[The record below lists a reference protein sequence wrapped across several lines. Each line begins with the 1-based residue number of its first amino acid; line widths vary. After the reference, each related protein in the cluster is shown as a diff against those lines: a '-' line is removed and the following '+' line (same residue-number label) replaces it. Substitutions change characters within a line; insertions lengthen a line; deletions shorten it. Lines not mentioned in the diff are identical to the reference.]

1 MTVGVLLSLRDSIAG
16 LSRSIGSSCAL
27 GGIHHLDSLVLA
39 DLQSDRL
46 GSHLDLTVGV
56 RFRSRYCI
64 LPGRLSI
71 LFRFGLSSPEFY
83 FLFCLLNGGVNIRD
97 LMLYDRKVFGQA
109 VNVCSQIVNL
119 RKRIISFSVQVISLF
134 KQFIDFLL
142 MFVKSAIYLL
152 ELLTAI
158 TVCSSLLVGNA
169 LIGRRIR
176 TGRNGFANRR
186 NSCITVQCEGD
197 VRYNRIV
204 RNSLLIHIMN
214 NIHREQ
220 IRRRLYNCRIGTV
233 SETTASFIY
242 PLDNTLLIVSKQC
255 AIGQIQR
262 VILCASKVGAR
273 LVILVEITKGKARK
287 HNVVFQHIAR
297 IALARI
303 ECEIRCFVPAHYQR
317 AVYVYI
323 SARSGHCCTPAQYLS
338 VSDRAPVRSRQRAYR
353 EKIVRQVPNVRLQRN
368 PALCTNLFNQGLDA
382 SGQMQ
387 LAGIHFL
394 VKQHHTVECGN
405 RNRIQCARRGINNE
419 LPAGNPV
426 ELRLFPSESIPLFN
440 ADLYGQR
447 CTFKGYRVELAI
459 IVAKFESKFGCNSR
473 TDLNLRP
480 RYAIAVDGHTTLD
493 NIGFC
498 NIKSR
503 ITLGKVNTNY
513 LTVILIEQVNSFLR
527 NITHRC
533 PSFR

>member
-1 MTVGVLLSLRDSIAG
+1 
-16 LSRSIGSSCAL
+16 
-27 GGIHHLDSLVLA
+27 
-39 DLQSDRL
+39 
-46 GSHLDLTVGV
+46 
-56 RFRSRYCI
+56 
-64 LPGRLSI
+64 
-71 LFRFGLSSPEFY
+71 
-83 FLFCLLNGGVNIRD
+83 
-97 LMLYDRKVFGQA
+97 
-109 VNVCSQIVNL
+109 
-119 RKRIISFSVQVISLF
+119 
-134 KQFIDFLL
+134 
-142 MFVKSAIYLL
+142 MFVESAIYLL
-152 ELLTAI
+152 KLLVAI

-169 LIGRRIR
+169 LVSSRVR
-176 TGRNGFANRR
+176 TGRNSFANRR

-220 IRRRLYNCRIGTV
+220 IRSRLYNCRIGTV

-262 VILCASKVGAR
+262 VVLCASKVGAR
-273 LVILVEITKGKARK
+273 LVILVEITKGEARK
-287 HNVVFQHIAR
+287 HNIIFQHIAR

-303 ECEIRCFVPAHYQR
+303 ECKIRCFVPAHYQR
-317 AVYVYI
+317 TVYVYI
-323 SARSGHCCTPAQYLS
+323 GARSGHCCTPAQYLS
-338 VSDRAPVRSRQRAYR
+338 VSDRAPVRSRQRTYR
-353 EKIVRQVPNVRLQRN
+353 EKTVWQVPDIRLQRN
-368 PALCTNLFNQGLDA
+368 TALCTNLFDQRLDT
-382 SGQMQ
+382 SRQVQ
-387 LAGIHFL
+387 LAGIHIL
-394 VKQHHTVECGN
+394 IKQHHAVECGN
-405 RNRIQCARRGINNE
+405 GNGIQRARRGIDNE

-447 CTFKGYRVELAI
+447 RTFKGYCIKLAVI
-459 IVAKFESKFGCNSR
+459 ITESESKFGCNSR